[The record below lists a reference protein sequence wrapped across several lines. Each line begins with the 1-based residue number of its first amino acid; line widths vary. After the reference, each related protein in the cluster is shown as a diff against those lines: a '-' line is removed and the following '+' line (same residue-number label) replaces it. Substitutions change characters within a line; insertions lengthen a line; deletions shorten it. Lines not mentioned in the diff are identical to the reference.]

1 MQSYLVY
8 ALLLILIFIAMFSS
22 WGNSSKTV
30 WYVIAATSIICL
42 IIMKTIERKRH

>member
-8 ALLLILIFIAMFSS
+8 TLLLILIFIAMVSS

-30 WYVIAATSIICL
+30 WYVIASTSIICL
-42 IIMKTIERKRH
+42 MIMKAIERKRH